1 MSEHDETARAIL
13 AQIEYITLAT
23 VDAEGVPW
31 NTPVYAAFDDAFR
44 CYWVSASH
52 VRHS

>member
-44 CYWVSASH
+44 CY
-52 VRHS
+52 